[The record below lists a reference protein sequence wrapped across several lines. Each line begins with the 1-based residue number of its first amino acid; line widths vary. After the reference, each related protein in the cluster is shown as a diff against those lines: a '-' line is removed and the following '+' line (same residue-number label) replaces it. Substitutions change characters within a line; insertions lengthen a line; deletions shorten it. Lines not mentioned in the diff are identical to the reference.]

1 MSPKFWK
8 QTQNIAE
15 CCRCMRPED
24 WCWFGLL
31 LCSSWAVHG
40 RGYCTIAGHA
50 AGCSLYIDINYC
62 VCYSLGT
69 AWLELGAMRGCA
81 APLGFGLGHTMLEPR
96 QQGSCH
102 FWITAR
108 TYYNILEQDPILPER
123 CRASKCSSSGQ
134 LPFALQRCAVQ
145 ERDGK
150 KVCGRMI
157 YAHFP
162 RFPDLDDAW
171 HRVNIPWEER
181 NCRLLLAHRQD
192 PFVIHFFT
200 TNPKLVWNKD
210 DH

>member
-1 MSPKFWK
+1 MLQMHETRGLVLIWFTPLQQLSRSWPRLLHY
-8 QTQNIAE
+8 
-15 CCRCMRPED
+15 CRQV
-24 WCWFGLL
+24 
-31 LCSSWAVHG
+31 AVFILILILG
-40 RGYCTIAGHA
+40 
-50 AGCSLYIDINYC
+50 
-62 VCYSLGT
+62 YSLGT

-102 FWITAR
+102 CWITVR

-134 LPFALQRCAVQ
+134 LSFALQRCAVQ

-171 HRVNIPWEER
+171 HMRGKE
-181 NCRLLLAHRQD
+181 L
-192 PFVIHFFT
+192 
-200 TNPKLVWNKD
+200 
-210 DH
+210 